1 MVQTG
6 TGDCMAVQRPDLP
19 PPARDPD
26 ERDLA
31 RRSRG
36 GSLNPVLIM
45 AAIVLIGVAV
55 FVMSSL

>member
-1 MVQTG
+1 
-6 TGDCMAVQRPDLP
+6 MAVQPPDLP

-36 GSLNPVLIM
+36 GSVNPVLII